1 MYMKYTD
8 DLPFTNIVSITDR
21 EDVYNYYKNI
31 GIFSILLNPDCIEK
45 KDLDIFLSLI
55 DNINNNCDSAF
66 YSVSRENDVNMF
78 FKNIVCKVIF
88 NNSPIKTAKILR

>member
-1 MYMKYTD
+1 MKYTD

-21 EDVYNYYKNI
+21 EDIYDYYKKT
-31 GIFSILLNPDCIEK
+31 GIFSIILNPDSIEK
-45 KDLDIFLSLI
+45 KDLDIFLTLI
-55 DNINNNCDSAF
+55 DNINNNCDNVF
-66 YSVSRENDVNMF
+66 YSVSRDNDSNMF